1 MKVGLFSKA
10 LFPLSAWLLAWSME
24 AAELPNYSIKLNA
37 SSQNV
42 RVSWPAALTNSEGAV
57 FAPEFV
63 LERST
68 DLANWSRVTGALRAT
83 ASRSKPEFEFNFAR
97 GSTPVFFRVRADFET
112 QLMPSGAGDG
122 EVLGYTGSLEEEL
135 KRIGFISVEDLV
147 AAYPEPQWLPALSFD
162 PTTAKYWTNF
172 AINPAEWNAT
182 LPPNSPDRRAY
193 DFRLSATELAF
204 FKTNG
209 FVVSERLGAPS
220 FGDIYYKIW
229 TDDLPVFV
237 TTDSILQAWHRTFE
251 NMLIEIEELELS
263 KALSDVLALRGLWI
277 GEVWSKAGSGPL
289 RESILDVDYF
299 LTVAANLLQGSSNV
313 PVMIPGQQTEKR
325 VQETLA
331 DINAYQPK
339 EVALFGTNCVR
350 IVDFS
355 QFQPRGHYTKTET
368 LKRYFKAFTWCSQ
381 VDFRLATFAPNKE
394 DDLRQLGSAIVLR
407 QLLYYFEDDLAEVIP
422 EEQCW
427 FIYDAKWQTVDK
439 VLTGLFGPADSMT
452 LPQLHKVLKSRGIR
466 SATQITS
473 TNILA
478 DIQAELLSG
487 ELGTQMILNGVQFSP
502 LDETQLRLPRSLTF
516 LGQRFTQDSW
526 AMGQVVFDR
535 VLWPTNEA
543 GVTLFNKVLRRKPSA
558 LDVAFTVFGND
569 SVVRDIAARI
579 QATNGVPFR
588 DGKPYQHNLAAV
600 RSVIDAQNPAVWS
613 GTLYDKWLSALRNLS
628 NVPEGPGLAVPE
640 VMKTRPWA
648 MKDLNTQLAGWT
660 QLRHDTLLYA
670 KQSYTPP
677 LACDYPDGFV
687 EPRPEF
693 YEVMRQLAEMMRT
706 KTSEV
711 LATGTL
717 QIQDPDWEITRLKTV
732 SIEQAHQARN
742 QFLINFGNCMGMLS
756 GMATHELAKRPF
768 TDQEVEFIK
777 NLADATT
784 NYTGARQY
792 TGWYPQ
798 LFYKNVFAGTDF
810 HRHAG
815 CDYPDGLIV
824 DVHTDAPDP
833 IVGDPGVVI
842 HEAVG
847 KVNMMLIAI
856 DNGADRTVYA
866 GPVLSHYEFEE
877 PFPKRLTDEE
887 WKARYN
893 SSTMPPPPEWTRSYL
908 VPK

>member
-1 MKVGLFSKA
+1 MKVGLISKA
-10 LFPLSAWLLAWSME
+10 LFPLSAGLLAWSME

-37 SSQNV
+37 SGQNV

-57 FAPEFV
+57 YAPEFV

-68 DLANWSRVTGALRAT
+68 DLANWSRVTGALRA
-83 ASRSKPEFEFNFAR
+83 AAPRSKPEFEFSFAR
-97 GSTPVFFRVRADFET
+97 GSTPVFFRVRADFDT
-112 QLMPSGAGDG
+112 QLLPAGLGGG
-122 EVLGYTGSLEEEL
+122 EVLGYTGSVDDEL
-135 KRIGFISVEDLV
+135 KRIGSISVEDLV
-147 AAYPEPQWLPALSFD
+147 EAYPEPQWLSALSFD
-162 PTTAKYWTNF
+162 PTTARYWTNF
-172 AINPAEWNAT
+172 AMNPADWNAA
-182 LPPNSPDRRAY
+182 LPTNSPDRRLH
-193 DFRLSATELAF
+193 DFRLNATELEV

-209 FVVSERLGAPS
+209 FVVSERLGART

-263 KALSDVLALRGLWI
+263 TALGEILTLRGRLQN
-277 GEVWSKAGSGPL
+277 VWSSAGSGPL
-289 RESILDVDYF
+289 RESILDMDYF
-299 LTVAANLLQGSSNV
+299 LTVAVNLLQGSSNA
-313 PVMIPGQQTEKR
+313 PVMVTGQETEMR
-325 VQETLA
+325 VQQTLA

-339 EVALFGTNCVR
+339 EVALFGTNYLR

-381 VDFRLATFAPNKE
+381 IDLRLATFAPNKE
-394 DDLRQLGSAIVLR
+394 DDLRQLGSALVLR
-407 QLLYYFEDDLAEVIP
+407 ELMYFF
-422 EEQCW
+422 EEELTEFLPVEECW
-427 FIYDAKWQTVDK
+427 FSYDNRKWQGMDQ

-452 LPQLHKVLKSRGIR
+452 VPQLHNLFKTIKPVKF
-466 SATQITS
+466 ITS

-478 DIQAELLSG
+478 DIQADLLSG

-535 VLWPTNEA
+535 VLWPTNEP

-558 LDVAFTVFGND
+558 LDVAFTVFGNNA
-569 SVVRDIAARI
+569 VVPDIAARI
-579 QATNGVPFR
+579 QATDGVPFR

-600 RSVIDAQNPAVWS
+600 RNVIDAQDPAVWS

-677 LACDYPDGFV
+677 NLCEYPEGFV
-687 EPRPEF
+687 EPRPSF
-693 YEVMRQLAEMMRT
+693 FRLMADLSSVMRVKTPEALA
-706 KTSEV
+706 S
-711 LATGTL
+711 GTVWL
-717 QIQDPDWEITRLKTV
+717 PDPDGYSWGREVDI
-732 SIEQAHQARN
+732 SQAHQARS
-742 QFLINFGNCMGMLS
+742 QFLQSFAGTMLRLEQ
-756 GMATHELAKRPF
+756 MANKELAQQPF
-768 TDQEVEFIK
+768 APDEIAFIK
-777 NLADATT
+777 TLAEGTT
-784 NYTGARQY
+784 DYLGVRQY
-792 TGWYPQ
+792 TGWYPK
-798 LFYKNVFAGTDF
+798 LFYKSVFHGAAFDE
-810 HRHAG
+810 RAG

-833 IVGDPGVVI
+833 VVGDPGVVI

-847 KVNMMLIAI
+847 NVNMMLIAI

-866 GPVLSHYEFEE
+866 GPVLSHYEFEQ

-887 WKARYN
+887 WKAKITSPAN
-893 SSTMPPPPEWTRSYL
+893 TPPPPEWTRSYL